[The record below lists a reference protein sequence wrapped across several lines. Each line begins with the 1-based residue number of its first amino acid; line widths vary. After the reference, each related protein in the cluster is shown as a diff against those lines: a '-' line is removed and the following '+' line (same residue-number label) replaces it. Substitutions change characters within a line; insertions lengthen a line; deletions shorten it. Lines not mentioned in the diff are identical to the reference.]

1 MSCITAKDHIV
12 AIIYRLTAI
21 KSQY

>member
-1 MSCITAKDHIV
+1 MSCITAKDHSV

-21 KSQY
+21 KSHY